1 MLEEDLDRYSLPAA
15 RPFSSRATY
24 PARYWWYS
32 FADMPSNIT
41 KSRHAAE
48 KHVAA
53 GVHSDTGQDERM
65 VYALASV
72 APTGDGIRIEYGK
85 ASATAAV
92 QSVVIVPGLLNPTPL
107 ALIMEPAAPQSDP
120 DAVYTYSFVPWNL
133 TAGVA
138 ADGAKVA
145 GTWTSTIYNS
155 FHATAAGGG
164 AVYAAGVQAKSG
176 AEESEESKGTSRS
189 TGRTHTTLKMAE
201 TTIIKVDLLTGNVAY
216 LSMSGLVG
224 VVQDLL
230 YIEA

>member
-1 MLEEDLDRYSLPAA
+1 ML
-15 RPFSSRATY
+15 
-24 PARYWWYS
+24 
-32 FADMPSNIT
+32 
-41 KSRHAAE
+41 SRHAAE
-48 KHVAA
+48 KNAA
-53 GVHSDTGQDERM
+53 AAVVVDSDAGQDGRM

-85 ASATAAV
+85 ATATAAV

-120 DAVYTYSFVPWNL
+120 HAVYAYSLVPWNL

-145 GTWTSTIYNS
+145 GAWTSTIYNS
-155 FHATAAGGG
+155 FHATTAGGG

-176 AEESEESKGTSRS
+176 AEESEESNGTGRSTSR
-189 TGRTHTTLKMAE
+189 TRTSLEMAE

-230 YIEA
+230 YIEE